1 MLTVERQKAL
11 HNFEDLRAPD
21 GRAKGRNFNLRVRMS
36 SQLAYNGV
44 VISTNQ
50 FKLVLAAPFPQ

>member
-11 HNFEDLRAPD
+11 HNFEDLRALD

-36 SQLAYNGV
+36 SQLAYNRGCDLDKSV
-44 VISTNQ
+44 
-50 FKLVLAAPFPQ
+50 